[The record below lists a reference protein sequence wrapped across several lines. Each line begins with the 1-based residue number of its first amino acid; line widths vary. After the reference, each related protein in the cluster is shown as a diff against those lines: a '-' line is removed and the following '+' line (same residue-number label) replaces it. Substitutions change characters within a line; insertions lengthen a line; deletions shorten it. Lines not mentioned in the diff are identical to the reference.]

1 MKIRIAFT
9 DAEQAV
15 VLTALQALCQVL
27 KDATVKEVDRDSK
40 YRHVYVTTPK
50 KE

>member
-1 MKIRIAFT
+1 MKIGIAFT
-9 DAEQAV
+9 DAEQAK

-27 KDATVKEVDRDSK
+27 KDATVKEAKPKDG

-50 KE
+50 RE